1 MVMVAPAEVAE
12 PTRDALLDA
21 AEHLFSHRGFTA
33 TTIKQ
38 IGHAAGSNP
47 ALLYYYFGS
56 KESLYRAVI
65 DRLAEQLISKGAAS
79 LGEARTPEDAVRGI
93 VQAQAAFL
101 REHPCAPALLIREML
116 DHDARHA
123 DQFIPKVSSQLFQ
136 RLCGH
141 IEAGQKEGRFRK
153 DLDPRF
159 AAISTISQIIYLHL
173 AKPAACVLLNAA
185 APGFPTGDLQD
196 RFARHAA
203 EFAVAAMR

>member
-1 MVMVAPAEVAE
+1 MASAADSSE
-12 PTRDALLDA
+12 PTRDAILDA
-21 AEHLFSHRGFTA
+21 AEELFSHKGFTA

-38 IGHAAGSNP
+38 IGRASATNP

-65 DRLAEQLISKGAAS
+65 DRLAEQLVARGTAS
-79 LGEARTPEDAVRGI
+79 LGEARTAEDAVRGI
-93 VQAQAAFL
+93 VEAQAAFL
-101 REHPCAPALLIREML
+101 RQHPCAPALMIREML
-116 DHDARHA
+116 DHGARHA
-123 DQFIPKVSSQLFQ
+123 DQFIPRVSSQLFQ

-141 IEAGQKEGRFRK
+141 IEAGQKAGRFRQ
-153 DLDPRF
+153 DFDPRF

-173 AKPAACVLLNAA
+173 AKPAAFVLLHQP
-185 APGFPTGDLQD
+185 APDFPTPELQE